1 MDACAINAAC
11 MALLIGGIPM
21 KFTVAA
27 VCCIV
32 DKNGQLVL
40 DPDYGQTNESLAN
53 FTFVFDSLERDL
65 VTVNSSGCFKMA
77 QFNDAYLM
85 CRSASGVLFDFYRKI
100 MTKFHTK
107 KHPSSVKEE
116 PMED

>member
-1 MDACAINAAC
+1 

-27 VCCIV
+27 VCCII
-32 DKNGQLVL
+32 DKNGQLLL
-40 DPDYGQTNESLAN
+40 DPEQCQANESQAN

-85 CRSASGVLFDFYRKI
+85 CRAASGVVFEFYRKI
-100 MTKFHTK
+100 MTQFHNKTRRVE
-107 KHPSSVKEE
+107 STTDGVEN
-116 PMED
+116 MED